1 MKIAKRMGF
10 FLLAM
15 ATLLVFTFHVFASEN
30 AINPRLN
37 NMSSAEAVFV
47 IDSNG
52 LATVTYTCLGY
63 PGITTNIQVDIKI
76 EKKFLWWW
84 NDVDGAQWTDYSST
98 DYCDNSH
105 TIQLSKKGTYKA
117 TITYTVYGT
126 AGEADVITGEIE
138 KSY

>member
-1 MKIAKRMGF
+1 MKIAKRIGF

-15 ATLLVFTFHVFASEN
+15 ATLLVFTFHVFASDYDI
-30 AINPRLN
+30 APCYN
-37 NMSSAEAVFV
+37 NTSSTEAVFV

-63 PGITTNIQVDIKI
+63 MDITTSIQVDIKI

-98 DYCDNSH
+98 DYCDNTH

>member
-1 MKIAKRMGF
+1 MKIAKRIGF

-30 AINPRLN
+30 AITPRYN
-37 NMSSAEAVFV
+37 NTGSTEAIFV

-52 LATVTYTCLGY
+52 LATVSYTCLGY
-63 PGITTNIQVDIKI
+63 PGITTSIQVDIKI

-98 DYCDNSH
+98 DYCVNEH
-105 TIQLSKKGTYKA
+105 EYQLSKKGTYKA

-126 AGEADVITGEIE
+126 AGEADVITRELE
-138 KSY
+138 RSY